1 MVVVAYGGS
10 HLQEFS
16 NKGFEWKTCGGLE
29 KWLLNLGG
37 GRLWDMVTYGGS
49 DVSECWNITLDD
61 IYLSQK

>member
-37 GRLWDMVTYGGS
+37 GRL
-49 DVSECWNITLDD
+49 
-61 IYLSQK
+61 